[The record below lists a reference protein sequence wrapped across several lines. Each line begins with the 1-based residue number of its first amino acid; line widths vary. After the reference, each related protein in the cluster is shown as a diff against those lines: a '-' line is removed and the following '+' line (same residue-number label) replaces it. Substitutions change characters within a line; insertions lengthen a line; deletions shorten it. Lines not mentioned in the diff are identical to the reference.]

1 MIYDE
6 EEAKAQVGKKV
17 PIYID
22 HTLKRHAKDLNISSG
37 AIWFAGTISLV
48 CFLVFI
54 NSFVRETI
62 FIVKWV
68 KYKEMENKK

>member
-6 EEAKAQVGKKV
+6 EEAKAQVGKRV
-17 PIYID
+17 SIYID
-22 HTLKRHAKDLNISSG
+22 NTLKRHTKDLNFSSD

-48 CFLVFI
+48 CFLIFI

-68 KYKEMENKK
+68 KYKAT